1 MAERLNISVAGNV
14 FAPALAEVSAMG
26 FRVTPTEASDGEHAY
41 RAESSEITLIAPDT
55 LQLLGL
61 AVLASRRG
69 RNATRPTDSE
79 VDAMLRLDGAV

>member
-1 MAERLNISVAGNV
+1 MSEQLNISVAGNV
-14 FAPALAEVSAMG
+14 FAPALAELSAMG
-26 FRVTPTEASDGEHAY
+26 FRVSPGPVVAGERTF
-41 RAESSEITLIAPDT
+41 RAESSDIVVNAPDT

-79 VDAMLRLDGAV
+79 VDAMLKLDGAV